1 MFAMATYLAGAAFD
15 PAQSPVTGVLLSNLG
30 TPDAPTAAAVR
41 RYLREF
47 LSDPR
52 VVELPRWL
60 WWLILH
66 GFILRFR
73 PRRSAAAYAKIW
85 TAQGS
90 PLLSISQRQL
100 QGLQGTLVKAGT
112 GTVKLALG
120 MRYGHPSLTDALHAL
135 REQGVE
141 RLLVLPLYPQYSAT
155 TTASTIDTVST
166 ELRRWRRV
174 PELRT
179 VTSYY
184 SDSGY
189 LDALRKSIE
198 SHWHEHGRAERL
210 LFSFHGIP
218 QAYVQAGDPYAGQ
231 CEHTAE
237 RVAEGLKLEAGKWQM
252 VFQSR
257 LGRSPWLQP
266 YTNDALTALAH
277 QGVKSVDIICPGFSA
292 DCLET
297 LEEINIRY
305 RELFLAAGGEQF
317 RYVEALNDSDAH
329 LRVLGNL
336 IKRNIQ
342 GWD

>member
-1 MFAMATYLAGAAFD
+1 MTSYLGGAALD
-15 PAQSPVTGVLLSNLG
+15 PGQSPVTGVLLSNLG
-30 TPDAPTAAAVR
+30 TPDAPTPTAVR
-41 RYLREF
+41 QYLREF

-73 PRRSAAAYAKIW
+73 PQRSAAAYAEVW
-85 TAQGS
+85 TAQGA
-90 PLLSISQRQL
+90 PLRSISQRQL
-100 QGLQGTLVKAGT
+100 QGLQRALNEAGA
-112 GTVKLALG
+112 GAVKLALG
-120 MRYGHPSLTDALHAL
+120 MRYGNPSLSDALYAL
-135 REQGVE
+135 RDQGVD

-155 TTASTIDTVST
+155 TTASTIDAVSL
-166 ELRRWRRV
+166 ELRRWRRI
-174 PELRT
+174 PALRT

-184 SDSGY
+184 ADSDY
-189 LDALRKSIE
+189 LDALQESVE
-198 SHWHEHGRAERL
+198 SHWQVHGQAERL

-218 QAYVQAGDPYAGQ
+218 QRYVEAGDPYAQQ
-231 CEHTAE
+231 CRYTAE
-237 RVAEGLKLEAGKWQM
+237 HVARELKLAGNQWQV

-266 YTNDALTALAH
+266 YTDDALTTLAA

-305 RELFLAAGGEQF
+305 RRVFLAAGGEKF
-317 RYVEALNDSDAH
+317 HYIKALNDSDTHMDMLAS
-329 LRVLGNL
+329 L
-336 IKRNIQ
+336 IKRNLQ
-342 GWD
+342 GWG